1 MTTAVSAQF
10 SSTDLEA
17 VRNRLSNAL
26 VSPQNIAPMPRVCA
40 QIADLAEQP
49 RTDAMQLVR
58 VIQTD
63 PALVGEVMRVANSPA
78 MRLRSSA
85 SSLHQAVSW
94 LGISEVRNI
103 ALARALRGEVFSAPG
118 RDKECEQLWREAW
131 LGALW
136 AREAARQVNRRHLE
150 TSFLSGL
157 MHRTG
162 AALAFKIISR
172 FEKEKHLAMGAADL
186 EAMIGAV
193 EPSFCR
199 LLTSNWRLTAE
210 VQDAASGWSEYPDG
224 VNGELVGIIAAAHL
238 LAVHTLR
245 PEQVTADAVLGS
257 RIFAALGASAEDRA
271 ALLAKRDEIL
281 KSAEF

>member
-1 MTTAVSAQF
+1 MSTGAGARFSAA
-10 SSTDLEA
+10 DLEA

-26 VSPQNIAPMPRVCA
+26 ASPQNIAPMPRVCA

-49 RTDAMQLVR
+49 RTDAVQLVR

-78 MRLRSSA
+78 MRLRSA
-85 SSLHQAVSW
+85 AASLHQAVSW

-118 RDKECEQLWREAW
+118 RDRECEQLWREAW

-136 AREAARQVNRRHLE
+136 AREAARQINRRHLE

-157 MHRTG
+157 MHRAG
-162 AALAFKIISR
+162 AALAYKIISR
-172 FEKEKHLAMGAADL
+172 YEREKHLEMDAAHLAAMV
-186 EAMIGAV
+186 GAV

-224 VNGELVGIIAAAHL
+224 ASSDLAGIVAAAHL
-238 LAVHTLR
+238 LAVHTLQ
-245 PEQVTADAVLGS
+245 PELVGAEAVLESG
-257 RIFAALGASAEDRA
+257 IFAALGLSAEDRA
-271 ALLAKRDEIL
+271 TLLAKREQILESSEI
-281 KSAEF
+281 